1 VPERLTSGK
10 YFFLLYTAAK
20 APQQVGK
27 PIKRG
32 IAFVTVS

>member
-10 YFFLLYTAAK
+10 YFFLLYAAK
-20 APQQVGK
+20 APQQVGN
-27 PIKRG
+27 PIKRA